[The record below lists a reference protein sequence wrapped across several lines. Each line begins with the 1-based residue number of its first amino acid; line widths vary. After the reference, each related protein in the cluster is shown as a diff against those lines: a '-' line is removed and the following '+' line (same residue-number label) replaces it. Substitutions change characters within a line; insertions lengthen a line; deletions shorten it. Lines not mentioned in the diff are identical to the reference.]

1 MFCVT
6 LRSMRWTVGLPGW
19 VWVILILFAYIVIK
33 SPPDGNWVL
42 DLIPRLISGV
52 GNGLIKI
59 INTYT

>member
-1 MFCVT
+1 
-6 LRSMRWTVGLPGW
+6 MRWTVGLPGW